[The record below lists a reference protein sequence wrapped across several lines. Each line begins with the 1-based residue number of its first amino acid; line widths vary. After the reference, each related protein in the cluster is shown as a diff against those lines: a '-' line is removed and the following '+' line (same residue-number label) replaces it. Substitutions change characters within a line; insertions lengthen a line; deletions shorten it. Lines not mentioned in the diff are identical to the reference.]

1 MEHGAKVVMC
11 AIGQK
16 DVEKAKKELEKYG
29 EIFAKVADVRDDKEV
44 KKFVNEVLSLYGKID
59 VLINNAGIIWGGDFS
74 KQSYS
79 SISNLIDSNLKGVL
93 FVTRAVINH
102 MLSRKSGVII
112 NMSSEAGEYGIE
124 GMVTYCATKFGV
136 RGFSEALDEEVSGR
150 GIRVYS
156 ICPGAVDTDLQFEFS
171 GKRGGIPPERVA
183 ELIVKIAA
191 TFPKS
196 KKCFEL

>member
-1 MEHGAKVVMC
+1 MC

-16 DVEKAKKELEKYG
+16 DVEKAEKELEKFG
-29 EIFAKVADVRDDKEV
+29 EIFAEVADVSNDQEV
-44 KKFVNEVLSLYGKID
+44 KKFIDEVFSRYGKID

-79 SISNLIDSNLKGVL
+79 SISNLIDTNLKGVL
-93 FVTRAVINH
+93 FMTRAVINL

-136 RGFSEALDEEVSGR
+136 RGFSEALNEEVSGR

-171 GKRGGIPPERVA
+171 GERGGIPPERIA
-183 ELIVKIAA
+183 ELVVKIAA
-191 TFPKS
+191 TLPKS
-196 KKCFEL
+196 KKCFEV